1 MVNQGGVAPDL
12 EDHGV
17 VLVDPYMDVVA
28 GVRDDQGM
36 PEALGKVAG
45 QAPEH

>member
-1 MVNQGGVAPDL
+1 MVNQGDVAPDL

-17 VLVDPYMDVVA
+17 VLVDPYVDVVA
-28 GVRDDQGM
+28 GVHDDQGA

-45 QAPEH
+45 QVPEH